1 MKNLIVA
8 LIGKMKSIIA
18 SIRKNAEEALSW
30 LNAIEK
36 DKYQHYALGA
46 AIAAAIFFASPPFL
60 VLITTSWVFWLSL
73 GLSIFTVVAC
83 AVWKDYIH
91 DEEADKK
98 DVYVTIAGG
107 TTVWIVALLAYIL

>member
-1 MKNLIVA
+1 MKKMIEA
-8 LIGKMKSIIA
+8 LVGKMENIIA
-18 SIRKNAEEALSW
+18 SIRKNAEGALSW
-30 LNAIEK
+30 LNTVDK

-60 VLITTSWVFWLSL
+60 VLLTTSWVFWLAL

-83 AVWKDYIH
+83 AIWKDYIH

-107 TTVWIVALLAYIL
+107 ATVWIVALLAYIL

>member
-1 MKNLIVA
+1 MKNLITSFA
-8 LIGKMKSIIA
+8 SKMRDIIA
-18 SIRKNAEEALSW
+18 SIRKQAKRALSL

-60 VLITTSWVFWLSL
+60 VLITTSWVFWLAL

-107 TTVWIVALLAYIL
+107 ATIWIVALLAYIL

>member
-36 DKYQHYALGA
+36 DKYQHYA
-46 AIAAAIFFASPPFL
+46 AIFFASPPFL
-60 VLITTSWVFWLSL
+60 VLITTSWVFWLAL

-107 TTVWIVALLAYIL
+107 ATVWIVALLAYIL

>member
-1 MKNLIVA
+1 MKNLITA
-8 LIGKMKSIIA
+8 LVSKMKNIIA
-18 SIRKNAEEALSW
+18 SIREKVKDALSW
-30 LNAIEK
+30 LNTIEK

-60 VLITTSWVFWLSL
+60 VLITTSWVFWLAL

-83 AVWKDYIH
+83 AVWKEYIH

-107 TTVWIVALLAYIL
+107 ATVWIVALLAYIL

>member
-1 MKNLIVA
+1 MAKRHRKGQVPA
-8 LIGKMKSIIA
+8 LCTRRGYQIG
-18 SIRKNAEEALSW
+18 
-30 LNAIEK
+30 
-36 DKYQHYALGA
+36 
-46 AIAAAIFFASPPFL
+46 AAIFFASPPFL
-60 VLITTSWVFWLSL
+60 VLITTSWVFWLAL

-107 TTVWIVALLAYIL
+107 ATIWIVALLAYIL

>member
-1 MKNLIVA
+1 MKNLITSFA
-8 LIGKMKSIIA
+8 SKMRDIIA
-18 SIRKNAEEALSW
+18 SIRKQAKGALSW

-60 VLITTSWVFWLSL
+60 VLITTSWVFWLAL
-73 GLSIFTVVAC
+73 GLSIFTVVSC
-83 AVWKDYIH
+83 AFWKDYIN

-107 TTVWIVALLAYIL
+107 ATVWIVALLAYIL

>member
-1 MKNLIVA
+1 MAERHRKGQVPA
-8 LIGKMKSIIA
+8 LCTRHGYRGSY
-18 SIRKNAEEALSW
+18 L
-30 LNAIEK
+30 L
-36 DKYQHYALGA
+36 
-46 AIAAAIFFASPPFL
+46 ASPPFL
-60 VLITTSWVFWLSL
+60 VLITTSWVFWLAL

-107 TTVWIVALLAYIL
+107 ATVWIVALLAYIL